1 MKYQFFRKRAKDKF
15 RSSKELINKNYI
27 VKLPVN
33 RRFKSKEETKYSGVA
48 IVTHFDKNIICKRR
62 I

>member
-33 RRFKSKEETKYSGVA
+33 RRFKSKEETKY
-48 IVTHFDKNIICKRR
+48 
-62 I
+62 

>member
-1 MKYQFFRKRAKDKF
+1 MKDQFFRKRAKNKF
-15 RSSKELINKNYI
+15 RSSKDLMNKNYI

-33 RRFKSKEETKYSGVA
+33 KRFKLKEETKYLGLV
-48 IVTHFDKNIICKRR
+48 IVTLFDKNIICKRR